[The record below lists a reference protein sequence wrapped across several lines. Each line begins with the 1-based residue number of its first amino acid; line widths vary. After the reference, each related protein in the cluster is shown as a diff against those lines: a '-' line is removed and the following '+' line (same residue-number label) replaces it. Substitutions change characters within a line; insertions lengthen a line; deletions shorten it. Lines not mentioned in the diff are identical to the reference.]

1 MTIRQELIRKAFACL
16 LLTVGVWGAATA
28 QQANGQ
34 KEPPYKLNPVLPALD
49 LLLPDSSK
57 LTNNALKKQNTMI
70 MYFSPDCDHCVH
82 QMEDMAKDRKKLA
95 SLQIVMVTHQPM
107 ESLVWF
113 IKKYDLASYSN
124 IRAGQDYKF
133 NLPGF
138 YAIRQLPYFALY
150 DKDWK
155 LIRTYESNTPV
166 DTLVAAFKNGGRK

>member
-1 MTIRQELIRKAFACL
+1 MIIRQELIRKAIACL
-16 LLTVGVWGAATA
+16 LISVGLWGSVAA
-28 QQANGQ
+28 QPVNGQ

-57 LTNNALKKQNTMI
+57 LTNSALKKQNTMI
-70 MYFSPDCDHCVH
+70 MYFSPDCDHCIH
-82 QMEDMAKDRKKLA
+82 QMEEMVKEKKKLA
-95 SLQIVMVTHQPM
+95 GLQIVMVTHQPM

-113 IKKYDLASYSN
+113 IKKYDLPSYGN
-124 IRAGQDYKF
+124 IRAGQDYRF

-138 YAIRQLPYFALY
+138 YAIKQLPYFALY

-166 DTLVAAFKNGGRK
+166 DTLIGAFKNTGKK